1 MSTLNEE
8 LPPTQAIPEGT
19 KPITRYTAEHG
30 REVGLPSPEAINFM
44 MSVCNL
50 ITSTALI
57 GKDMGLTKEQK
68 AEMLQAGFTN
78 MEVWEK
84 NQAAIKANSMAKMLV
99 GHEFN
104 PPIPPM
110 AAQQEIS
117 IVKSKIFVSYPH
129 LITQMEARGLKF
141 KTVQRTHER
150 AAWEVT
156 RPGEAEPELFEFTI
170 EDAKKAGLIR
180 TSRDGEPLQYELRPR
195 VMLWARLVSETYR
208 ATGGRGGVYVN
219 EEKREIEESEDRR
232 DSFNQEQPERTTE
245 NPFRPMQRPA
255 AIEAAPE
262 PITMT
267 PKVEKE
273 PVAVEKSVNG
283 QASIPVEPAK
293 GKGPRSHVKA
303 AEARSQPAPEPAK
316 SDSKPASVPPTEDR
330 DDWLPQELGG
340 TPAPSSSNIPTSS
353 SDSQL
358 SSSKT
363 ADAPPTP
370 AQRREEPMP
379 GPQLVKD
386 TPNPTQNEMLNT
398 MIGELQKLGNYER
411 ASIQQTLK
419 RWIMAF
425 TNLPA
430 WKNCPQPTYD
440 VPLEFLEREVR
451 RDGLAILQDPHGAGL
466 VSGSGWNELVRFLDK
481 QKYEEPLKSVVKRA
495 ALAHASDNPGL
506 LIDMFKDAQEEG
518 PLPDAE
524 LVALFTAY
532 CISPASTVP
541 FQEKATHD
549 GITMEELL
557 AKLPDSGKATEAD
570 ILTLIAGGR

>member
-232 DSFNQEQPERTTE
+232 DSFNQEQSERTTE
-245 NPFRPMQRPA
+245 NPFRPMQRPT

-267 PKVEKE
+267 AKAEKE

-283 QASIPVEPAK
+283 QVSIPVEPAK
-293 GKGPRSHVKA
+293 GKGPRSHAKA

-316 SDSKPASVPPTEDR
+316 DDSKPASVPPTDDR

-340 TPAPSSSNIPTSS
+340 TPDQEKTTVMPSAAVKEALAEAK
-353 SDSQL
+353 Q
-358 SSSKT
+358 
-363 ADAPPTP
+363 
-370 AQRREEPMP
+370 

-386 TPNPTQNEMLNT
+386 PPKPTQNEMLNT